1 MQPNASVV
9 IVNEL
14 LVRAMRR
21 APVKSAARVLEI
33 FELFNERRTP
43 LSLKEITT
51 RLGYP
56 QSSTTVLLKSL
67 IVLGYLNYDRKA
79 RTYVP
84 SLKLASIGSW
94 IADHVVPRGPIL
106 DLMRELREQTG
117 ETIGLAVQNDIYV
130 QYLRVIDSDHLIRFH
145 IPEGSMRLLTHSS
158 FGLLF
163 LSLQS
168 NAIAE
173 KMLRHINAA
182 ESDPKR
188 KPNIPQLLRNIEEI
202 RRVGHCFIPNMPMEG
217 VGTVSMLLPWDMYG
231 RPLAIGAGGYIGR
244 TEPKKN
250 EIIATMRAALAKYG
264 KRKNCW
270 DDDASGAAQEAAE

>member
-1 MQPNASVV
+1 
-9 IVNEL
+9 
-14 LVRAMRR
+14 MRR

-33 FELFNERRTP
+33 FELFNERRST

-84 SLKLASIGSW
+84 SLKLVSIGSW
-94 IADHVVPRGPIL
+94 IADHAVPRGSIL

-182 ESDPKR
+182 EADPKR
-188 KPNIPQLLRNIEEI
+188 KQNIPQLLRNIEEI
-202 RRVGHCFIPNMPMEG
+202 RRVGYCFIPNMPMEG

-231 RPLAIGAGGYIGR
+231 RPLAIGVGGYIGR

-250 EIIATMRAALAKYG
+250 EIIATMRAALAKYA
-264 KRKNCW
+264 KRKTPW
-270 DDDASGAAQEAAE
+270 DDDASRTAQEAAE

>member
-1 MQPNASVV
+1 MH
-9 IVNEL
+9 
-14 LVRAMRR
+14 R

-33 FELFNERRTP
+33 FEFFNERKGP
-43 LSLKEITT
+43 LSLKEITD

-67 IVLGYLNYDRKA
+67 IVLGYVNYDRKS
-79 RTYVP
+79 RTYLP

-106 DLMRELREQTG
+106 ELMQELRQQTG

-163 LSLQS
+163 LSLAT
-168 NAIAE
+168 NATAE
-173 KMLRHINAA
+173 KMIRHINAA
-182 ESDPKR
+182 EPDPKQR
-188 KPNIPQLLRNIEEI
+188 QNIPELLKNIEQI
-202 RRVGHCFIPNMPMEG
+202 RRVGYCFIPNMPMEG
-217 VGTVSMLLPWDMYG
+217 AGTVSMLLPWDMYG
-231 RPLAIGAGGYIGR
+231 RPLAVGVGGYVGR
-244 TEPKKN
+244 VQPRMH
-250 EIIATMRAALAKYG
+250 EIIALMRAALSKHGRRQHVWEPSLAG
-264 KRKNCW
+264 RIAG
-270 DDDASGAAQEAAE
+270 DEVPRHAAE